1 MALWNERPFDE
12 KGPDPFG
19 RREVKSE
26 FEQLSADS
34 AKCPSCGANIFYEP
48 ELSAMMCRDCGNV
61 YSPDTMELR
70 GSLGISKEHDYVG
83 DTDMSEADKMRHEI
97 VCNACGAALVA
108 DENTMSTM
116 CPFCGSPALIT
127 RRLSREFK
135 PDYIVPF
142 KIDRDQAESIMNK
155 WISSR
160 KHTPLGFKTK
170 SRLTKMTALYVP
182 FWLVDCGVNT
192 DVSGT
197 GKKID
202 GITTTIFEVDSTI
215 TYYVKGVPFDAS
227 IKVANK
233 LMEAIEPF
241 DYSEMVRFESKYL
254 QGFYADK
261 YDQLPSEITDRITR
275 RLNKFSDSEL
285 ELIARR
291 YDEYENRTIKSFTWL
306 SEINVKYC
314 LLPVW
319 FMTVEFGGTKY
330 QFAVNGQTGEA
341 AGRVPTSRAAD
352 IVDWITFRMRG
363 LWVFVPFLAM
373 VLCMLI
379 FGAIVAVKDAD
390 RFSPV
395 MALLWGVANVLQYS
409 WIFVAVF
416 VVLWLVF
423 SILVRTGALQR
434 MFARK
439 GTAYEANDYDPDPGL
454 DAYFDHARHSDLKVK
469 ENFLRHIVKV
479 VDENG
484 RVVGER
490 SIEA

>member
-1 MALWNERPFDE
+1 MALWNARPFDE
-12 KGPDPFG
+12 KGPNPFG
-19 RREVKSE
+19 KRTEESS

-34 AKCPSCGANIFYEP
+34 SKCPTCGSNIFYEP
-48 ELSAMMCRDCGNV
+48 ELSAMICRDCGNV
-61 YSPDTMELR
+61 YAPDTLEPR
-70 GSLGISKEHDYVG
+70 GSLGVTKEHDYVG
-83 DTDMSEADKMRHEI
+83 DTDMSEDDKMRHEI

-127 RRLSREFK
+127 RRLTREFK

-142 KIDRDQAESIMNK
+142 KIDKDQAESIMNK
-155 WISSR
+155 WIASR

-182 FWLVDCGVNT
+182 FWLLDCGVNT
-192 DVSGT
+192 DLSGT

-202 GITTTIFEVDSTI
+202 GINTTIFEVNSTI

-261 YDQLPSEITDRITR
+261 YEQLPSEMTERITR
-275 RLNKFSDSEL
+275 RIDKFSFSEVD
-285 ELIARR
+285 LIAKR
-291 YDEYENRTIKSFTWL
+291 YDEYENRTIKSYTWM
-306 SEINVKYC
+306 SDISVKYC

-341 AGRVPTSRAAD
+341 AGRVPTSRIAD
-352 IVDWITFRMRG
+352 IVDWVTFRMRG
-363 LWVFVPFLAM
+363 FWVFVPIIAM
-373 VLCMLI
+373 ILCMLL
-379 FGAIVAVKDAD
+379 FGTIVAVKDGD

-395 MALLWGVANVLQYS
+395 IAFLWGVANVLQWS
-409 WIFVAVF
+409 WLFVAMF
-416 VVLWLVF
+416 VVFWVF
-423 SILVRTGALQR
+423 FTILVKSGTLQKW
-434 MFARK
+434 FSRK
-439 GTAYEANDYDPDPGL
+439 QSAYQANDYDADPGL
-454 DAYFDHARHSDLKVK
+454 DAYFDHTRHSDLKVK
-469 ENFLRHIVKV
+469 EDFLRHIVRIT
-479 VDENG
+479 DENG
-484 RVVGER
+484 RVIGER

>member
-1 MALWNERPFDE
+1 MALWNARPFDQ
-12 KGPDPFG
+12 KGDNPFG
-19 RREVKSE
+19 RKTEESS
-26 FEQLSADS
+26 FETLSADS
-34 AKCPSCGANIFYEP
+34 SKCPSCGSNIFFEP
-48 ELSAMMCRDCGNV
+48 ELGAMMCRDCGNV
-61 YSPDTMELR
+61 YSPDTMEPR

-127 RRLSREFK
+127 RRLTREFK

-142 KIDRDQAESIMNK
+142 KIDKDQAESIMNK
-155 WISSR
+155 WIASR

-182 FWLVDCGVNT
+182 FWLVDCGVNS

-202 GITTTIFEVDSTI
+202 GITTTIFEVDSKI
-215 TYYVKGVPFDAS
+215 TYFVKGVPFDAS

-275 RLNKFSDSEL
+275 RLNRFSDSEL
-285 ELIARR
+285 EVIARR
-291 YDEYENRTIKSFTWL
+291 YDEYENRSIKNFTWL
-306 SEINVKYC
+306 SDISVRYC

-352 IVDWITFRMRG
+352 IVDWLTFRMRG
-363 LWVFVPFLAM
+363 LWAFIPILAM
-373 VLCMLI
+373 ILCMLI
-379 FGAIVAVKDAD
+379 FGAIVAVKDGANL
-390 RFSPV
+390 SPV
-395 MALLWGVANVLQYS
+395 MAFLWGVANVLQYS
-409 WIFVAVF
+409 WIFVAMF
-416 VVLWLVF
+416 ASLWLIF
-423 SILVRTGALQR
+423 SILIKAGVLQR
-434 MFARK
+434 LFSRK
-439 GTAYEANDYDPDPGL
+439 ETAYEANDYDADPGL
-454 DAYFDHARHSDLKVK
+454 DAYFDHARHSDVKVK

>member
-1 MALWNERPFDE
+1 MALWNERPFNE

-19 RREVKSE
+19 RREEEQS

-34 AKCPSCGANIFYEP
+34 SKCPSCGANIFYEP

-83 DTDMSEADKMRHEI
+83 DSDMSEADKMRHEI

-127 RRLSREFK
+127 RRLTREFK

-142 KIDRDQAESIMNK
+142 KIDKDQAESIMNK
-155 WISSR
+155 WIASR

-182 FWLVDCGVNT
+182 FWLVDCGVNS

-202 GITTTIFEVDSTI
+202 GITSTIFEVDSTI
-215 TYYVKGVPFDAS
+215 TYFVKGVPFDAS

-275 RLNKFSDSEL
+275 RLNRFSDSEM
-285 ELIARR
+285 EVIAKR
-291 YDEYENRTIKSFTWL
+291 YDEYENRTIKNFTWL
-306 SEINVKYC
+306 SDISVKYC

-319 FMTVEFGGTKY
+319 FMTVEFGGVKY

-341 AGRVPTSRAAD
+341 AGRVPTSRIAD
-352 IVDWITFRMRG
+352 IVDWLTFRMRG
-363 LWVFVPFLAM
+363 FWLMVPFLAM
-373 VLCMLI
+373 ILCMLI
-379 FGAIVAVKDAD
+379 FGSIVAVQGAESM
-390 RFSPV
+390 SPV
-395 MALLWGVANVLQYS
+395 MALLWGVAYVLQYS
-409 WIFVAVF
+409 WVFVAMF
-416 VVLWLVF
+416 ASLWLIF
-423 SILVRTGALQR
+423 TILIRAGILQR
-434 MFARK
+434 LFTRK
-439 GTAYEANDYDPDPGL
+439 ETAYQANDYDADPGL